1 MNKNEESKEK
11 DQTLLSVRI
20 ISLGEVVWEGYA
32 QSISAENTSGPF
44 DVLPQHANFITILK
58 DTPIVVKTESK
69 EEKKF
74 TFPRSLLYAKENE
87 IKIYANV

>member
-1 MNKNEESKEK
+1 MNKNEEATEK
-11 DQTLLSVRI
+11 NQDLLNVRI

-32 QSISAENTSGPF
+32 LSISAENTNGVF
-44 DVLPQHANFITILK
+44 DILPQHANFITILK

-69 EEKKF
+69 TQKEF

-87 IKIYANV
+87 VKIYANV